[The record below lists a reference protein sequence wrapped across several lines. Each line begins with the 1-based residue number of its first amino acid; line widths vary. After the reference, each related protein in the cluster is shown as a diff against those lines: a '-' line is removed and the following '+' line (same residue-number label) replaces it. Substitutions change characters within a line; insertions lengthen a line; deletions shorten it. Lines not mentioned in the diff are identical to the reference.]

1 MVLLLFD
8 SLLPF
13 VAMSGVAQLSAEVVV
28 VGLSGHSDGLLYHT
42 VIMQLNTLG
51 V

>member
-13 VAMSGVAQLSAEVVV
+13 VVSGVAQLSAEVVV
-28 VGLSGHSDGLLYHT
+28 VGLSSHSDGLSYHT